1 MVQGNGEKSVC
12 ESSCTKFEAAER
24 RTIGIRRRRFSTR
37 RRRPEPLHFLAMK
50 EAAVPSA
57 QRLLPYVM
65 LFLGCKFKGEA
76 LSARQR
82 LASPATPTPPGSAS
96 QARQRPT
103 RPAAPRRPGNAPP
116 ARQRL
121 ASPAALSPL
130 VRRPQVR
137 QSPLRSGSARGAR
150 RRPPTPAPTSAAL
163 GCVP

>member
-103 RPAAPRRPGNAPP
+103 RPAAPRKSGSSLATRTET
-116 ARQRL
+116 
-121 ASPAALSPL
+121 ASPAKPFALRQRP
-130 VRRPQVR
+130 RRPAAPANSRAYIGRLGMRTVKVV
-137 QSPLRSGSARGAR
+137 PLPGTLS
-150 RRPPTPAPTSAAL
+150 T
-163 GCVP
+163 